1 MSFTTQ
7 ADAAKK
13 GIWTPQMEEV
23 FCAEGIGK
31 EDLIKGIAAG
41 EIVVPANRNHK
52 NLKARGIGRGLK
64 TKINVNLGVS
74 EDVCDRDMEMRKVE
88 LALKYDADAI
98 MDLSTFGDTQAFRR
112 QLVEK
117 VPVMLGTVPMYDA
130 VARYGKNIAAM
141 TKDDLFRVVEMHC
154 EDGIDFLTIHA
165 GLNLTAFFMNG

>member
-41 EIVVPANRNHK
+41 EIVIPANRNHK

-88 LALKYDADAI
+88 LAKRLLGTGMPGGEIAGHIGFAGQNYFIRFFKRQTG
-98 MDLSTFGDTQAFRR
+98 MTPEAFRR
-112 QLVEK
+112 TLWK
-117 VPVMLGTVPMYDA
+117 SA
-130 VARYGKNIAAM
+130 V
-141 TKDDLFRVVEMHC
+141 TPPH
-154 EDGIDFLTIHA
+154 
-165 GLNLTAFFMNG
+165 